1 MISIENFKK
10 LTFLVYGLGSTGKS
24 VIQFF
29 NKLGIKKFQVWDDF
43 NSNLYKKK
51 RPLNLGKVLSEV
63 DYIVISPGVSIHD
76 PQNKKKLEKYKNKII
91 TDLDI
96 IFLLKKFFKS
106 IVVTGTNGKSTT
118 CKILAHVLKK

>member
-43 NSNLYKKK
+43 NLNLYKKK
-51 RPLNLGKVLSEV
+51 
-63 DYIVISPGVSIHD
+63 DH
-76 PQNKKKLEKYKNKII
+76 
-91 TDLDI
+91 
-96 IFLLKKFFKS
+96 
-106 IVVTGTNGKSTT
+106 
-118 CKILAHVLKK
+118 